1 MIKQHYT
8 GNSRRAM
15 NLIWNAAQDY
25 DWQSPFLAFYPNGET
40 DDYMNI
46 VIGLSAK
53 WLDAERITD
62 FFERLGEGP
71 TLDEA
76 SSLLWLGIENCVYG
90 KELSVRPHLE
100 QMRKERAQEFFR
112 IHGML
117 SEQQMAGGIICL
129 TDHADLRIPGDIPI
143 VSIDRVL
150 GPGIPCVT
158 SDNYSGGYLA
168 AQKLMENGCR
178 SLAYL
183 CAGSSL
189 PNETDRRRDGFVCAC
204 TDAGVPFESMCV
216 HEVASC
222 SVFEDFIRAH
232 LHDGRPD
239 YDGLFCATDLLAHQ
253 ILHTL
258 NLMGLRVPQNV
269 QIISYGG
276 LKCFRDQAFRCSA
289 IVQPVE
295 EMAQLCVDLIL
306 QSSPKKYSYSL
317 QLPVSYAFGGTT
329 CR

>member
-1 MIKQHYT
+1 MADSKSITMKDVAREAGVALGT
-8 GNSRRAM
+8 VSNVVNGIPVGNNYQRRVEEAIEKLGYHVNRQAQALRSNQNSLVAVILPNLHNPFFSMLSECLCRELAHHSRQMMLCLTSGDFDREQA
-15 NLIWNAAQDY
+15 
-25 DWQSPFLAFYPNGET
+25 
-40 DDYMNI
+40 YM
-46 VIGLSAK
+46 L
-53 WLDAERITD
+53 
-62 FFERLGEGP
+62 
-71 TLDEA
+71 
-76 SSLLWLGIENCVYG
+76 
-90 KELSVRPHLE
+90 
-100 QMRKERAQEFFR
+100 
-112 IHGML
+112 L

-129 TDHADLRIPGDIPI
+129 TDHADLRIPREIPV

-158 SDNYSGGYLA
+158 SDHYGGGCLA
-168 AQKLMENGCR
+168 ARKLMENGCR

-183 CAGSSL
+183 CFGSSL

-204 TDAGVPFESMCV
+204 TDAGVSFESMCF
-216 HEVASC
+216 HEGASP

-232 LHDGRPD
+232 LHDGCPD

-253 ILHTL
+253 ILHAL
-258 NLMGLRVPQNV
+258 NQMGLRVPQDV
-269 QIISYGG
+269 QIIGYGG
-276 LKCFRDQAFRCSA
+276 LKCFGDQEFCCST
-289 IVQPVE
+289 IVLPVE

>member
-1 MIKQHYT
+1 MADSKSITMKDVAREAGVALGTVSNVVNGIPVGASYQHRVEEAIKKLGYHINRQAQALRSNQ
-8 GNSRRAM
+8 NSLVAVILP
-15 NLIWNAAQDY
+15 NLHN
-25 DWQSPFLAFYPNGET
+25 PFFSMLAECLCRELAHHSRQMMLCLTSGDFDREQA
-40 DDYMNI
+40 YM
-46 VIGLSAK
+46 L
-53 WLDAERITD
+53 
-62 FFERLGEGP
+62 
-71 TLDEA
+71 
-76 SSLLWLGIENCVYG
+76 
-90 KELSVRPHLE
+90 
-100 QMRKERAQEFFR
+100 
-112 IHGML
+112 L

-183 CAGSSL
+183 REGSSL

-216 HEVASC
+216 HEGVSY

-232 LHDGRPD
+232 LHDGRPGC
-239 YDGLFCATDLLAHQ
+239 DGLFCATDLLARQ
-253 ILHTL
+253 IRRTL
-258 NLMGLRVPQNV
+258 NLMDLYVPQDV
-269 QIISYGG
+269 QIIGYGG
-276 LKCFRDQAFRCSA
+276 LKCFGDQEFCCST

-306 QSSPKKYSYSL
+306 QSSPKKYSCSL

>member
-1 MIKQHYT
+1 MADSKSITMKDVAREAGVALGTVSNVVNGIPVGRIYQ
-8 GNSRRAM
+8 RRVEEAIEKLGYHV
-15 NLIWNAAQDY
+15 NRQAQALRSN
-25 DWQSPFLAFYPNGET
+25 Q
-40 DDYMNI
+40 
-46 VIGLSAK
+46 
-53 WLDAERITD
+53 
-62 FFERLGEGP
+62 
-71 TLDEA
+71 
-76 SSLLWLGIENCVYG
+76 SSLVEVVLPDLYDPFYSMLADCVCR
-90 KELSVRPHLE
+90 ELAHHSRQMLLCLTNGDFDRE
-100 QMRKERAQEFFR
+100 QAY
-112 IHGML
+112 ML
-117 SEQQMAGGIICL
+117 LPEQQMSGGIICL
-129 TDHADLRIPGDIPI
+129 TDHADLRIPLDIPI
-143 VSIDRVL
+143 VSIDRTL

-158 SDNYSGGYLA
+158 SDHYGGGCLA

-183 CAGSSL
+183 RAGSSL
-189 PNETDRRRDGFVCAC
+189 PRETDRRRDGFAC
-204 TDAGVPFESMCV
+204 TCADAGVSFESMCV
-216 HEVASC
+216 DEGASP
-222 SVFEDFIRAH
+222 SAFEDFIRAH

-306 QSSPKKYSYSL
+306 QPSPKKYSCFL

-329 CR
+329 GR